1 MGISLTKVGI
11 IGATGYT
18 GLELL
23 RCLLHH
29 PEVEVTIATSR
40 QFVGKKVSALFPFLK
55 EYNNLTLSP
64 LDPDRIAKQTDI
76 VFTALPHQV
85 SMEVVSFFIKK
96 GKKVIDL
103 SADFRLKDPTV
114 YEAWYGPHKA
124 KKLLALAVYGLPEI
138 YSKKIKRASLVANPG
153 CYPTTVILALAP
165 FLHHK
170 RIIALDNIIIDAK
183 SGVSGAG
190 RGAKLAT
197 HFCEVNENI
206 EAYKMCI
213 HRHTPEIEQELTQLA
228 GEEVKVIFVPH
239 LIPISRGMFTT
250 VYTRLIKPITSETA
264 HTLMTDYYRNKPF
277 IELLPPETAPKTI
290 YVRGTNICQ
299 LGVKVDKKSQ
309 SMVIMAA
316 IDNLAKGASTQA
328 IQNMNLM
335 LALPEEMGL
344 KTLSV
349 FP

>member
-23 RCLLHH
+23 RCLLYH

-124 KKLLALAVYGLPEI
+124 KELLALAVYGLPEI
-138 YSKKIKRASLVANPG
+138 YSKKIRGATLVANPG
-153 CYPTTVILALAP
+153 CYPTTAILALAP
-165 FLHHK
+165 FLSK
-170 RIIALDNIIIDAK
+170 GVIELNNIIIDAK

-197 HFCEVNENI
+197 HFCEVNENM
-206 EAYKMCI
+206 EAYKVCN

-228 GEEVKVIFVPH
+228 GKVVKVTFVPH

-250 VYTRLIKPITSETA
+250 VYARLIKAITSETA
-264 HTLMTDYYRNKPF
+264 HRLMTDYYKNKPF
-277 IELLPPETAPKTI
+277 IEVLPPENVPKTI
-290 YVRGTNICQ
+290 FVRGTNICQ
-299 LGVKVDKKSQ
+299 LGVKVDKKS
-309 SMVIMAA
+309 STIVIMAA

-335 LALPEEMGL
+335 LHFPEEMGL
-344 KTLSV
+344 KTLPV

>member
-1 MGISLTKVGI
+1 MGILLTKVGI

-23 RCLLHH
+23 RCLLYH
-29 PEVEVTIATSR
+29 PKAEVTIATSR
-40 QFVGKKVSALFPFLK
+40 QFAGQKVAVLFPFLK
-55 EYNNLTLSP
+55 GYQDLTLSP
-64 LDPDRIAKQTDI
+64 LDLETVAKQTEV

-85 SMEVVSFFIKK
+85 AMEVVSFFIKK

-103 SADFRLKDPTV
+103 SADFRLKDPGV
-114 YEAWYGPHKA
+114 YETWYGPHKA
-124 KKLLALAVYGLPEI
+124 KELLPLAIYGLPEI
-138 YSKKIKRASLVANPG
+138 YSEKIRGATLVANPG
-153 CYPTTVILALAP
+153 CYPTTAILALAP
-165 FLHHK
+165 FLSEGV
-170 RIIALDNIIIDAK
+170 IELNNIIIDAK

-197 HFCEVNENI
+197 HFCEVNENM
-206 EAYKMCI
+206 EAYKVCN

-228 GEEVKVIFVPH
+228 GKVVKVTFVPH

-250 VYTRLIKPITSETA
+250 VYARLIKAITSETA
-264 HTLMTDYYRNKPF
+264 HCLMTDYYKNKPF
-277 IELLPPETAPKTI
+277 IEVLPPENVPKTI

-299 LGVKVDKKSQ
+299 LGVKVDKKS
-309 SMVIMAA
+309 STIVIMAA

-335 LALPEEMGL
+335 LHFPEEMGL
-344 KTLSV
+344 KTLPV